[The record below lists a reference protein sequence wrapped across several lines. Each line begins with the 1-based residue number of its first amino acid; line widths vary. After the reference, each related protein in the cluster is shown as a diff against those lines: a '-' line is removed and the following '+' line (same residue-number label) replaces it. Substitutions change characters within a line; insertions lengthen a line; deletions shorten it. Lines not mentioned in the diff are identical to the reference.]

1 MSVAVNNVLYAVI
14 VSTPR
19 DDERFKRVE
28 IYRNGALVAHAIG
41 NGPADAIK
49 SARVALYNE
58 CVPEREGSDR
68 SWLARYN
75 ARYNASAPSLHD
87 ARNNVRRSTHG

>member
-1 MSVAVNNVLYAVI
+1 MSVGTYAVI
-14 VSTPR
+14 TYG
-19 DDERFKRVE
+19 ERHFHAE
-28 IYRNGALVAHAIG
+28 IFRNGVRVAHATG
-41 NGPADAIK
+41 NTERDAVL

-75 ARYNASAPSLHD
+75 ARYNANVQSLHD